1 MGILE
6 KIGLSRKSTLFEKPG
21 SGALIGVEDSKQTY
35 WAKWLTLV
43 LFLIL
48 LIGIF
53 PRSSF
58 IEPNYKVGEPWRYD
72 DLTAPFTFS
81 LVKDRDELE
90 SERKYIREV
99 TPPVFHIDNEATDR
113 IYSRLD
119 SLFSELVPI
128 MEQYVMFKNA
138 AVGSATQNRD
148 SLQYVQM
155 RSGFKVRLDDS
166 GWFALANDY
175 HRLRSGR
182 NGRAWIG
189 TELKMALEVTISRV
203 LDEGLIDRMPEDLS
217 NEIIVRNL
225 RNRTERTLT
234 RSLVHDAASARELV
248 AISLNRT
255 LSENLLAASIAIFDQ
270 ISQPNLI
277 YNQADTQTLL
287 EEAMAAISPTAS
299 AVAAGQVIIRK
310 GDIITRDRMNML
322 QSLAMAR
329 AERASR
335 FEVWQQYAGQS
346 LVIFAIVLVFFL
358 YIFLYRRPIFDSN
371 SMFILVFLSLSLVLS
386 ASAFVAHLENMS
398 PFIVPLAIAPILL
411 TVIFD
416 SRVGLLATLTIALLA
431 GMMNGNDFEFVAAT
445 VTACSIAVFSVRD
458 IKSRSQFFVVTPTL
472 VFIAYTLVSTGFS
485 MIRLGE
491 WLALGNQV
499 VYIFINAILIIL
511 TPPLI
516 LLFERLFRVTTDLTL
531 FELSE
536 TNRPILK
543 TLMMRAPGT
552 FHHSLQVA
560 NLCEAAALS
569 IGANALLVRVGALYH
584 DIGKMERPEYFVENQ
599 SGVNEHDT
607 IKPSVSAIVIKSHV
621 ASGIRMAEEEKLPSI
636 VIDFIKTHHGDSLIR
651 YFFEKAKE
659 DSSDPNA
666 IAEVDY
672 RYDGPLP
679 TTRETGI
686 LMLADSVEASARTL
700 TNPSYS
706 KIENHVNRIV
716 DEKLHE
722 GQLNECPLTFED
734 LKKIKQAFLT
744 ILVGVYHSRIRYP
757 GQDDEKGGE
766 TDGAAENDKHQPVG
780 DNALSEHTDRE
791 TAG

>member
-1 MGILE
+1 MSILE
-6 KIGLSRKSTLFEKPG
+6 KIGLSRKSRLFERPG
-21 SGALIGVEDSKQTY
+21 TNALIDREGAKQTY
-35 WAKWLTLV
+35 WVKWITLL
-43 LFLIL
+43 LFLVY

-81 LVKDRDELE
+81 LIKDRDELE
-90 SERKYIREV
+90 AERQNIREV
-99 TPPVFHIDNEATDR
+99 TPPVFHIDTEATDR
-113 IYSRLD
+113 IYARLD
-119 SLFSELVPI
+119 SVFNEMLPI
-128 MEQYVMFKNA
+128 MEQYLTYKNA
-138 AVGSATQNRD
+138 QSGSSQENRD
-148 SLQYVQM
+148 SLLYMQM
-155 RSGFKVRLDDS
+155 RSAFRVQFDDR
-166 GWFALANDY
+166 GWFALASDY
-175 HRLRSGR
+175 QRLRSGR
-182 NGRAWIG
+182 NSRAWLG
-189 TELKMALEVTISRV
+189 TELKMALEVIISRV
-203 LDEGLIDRMPEDLS
+203 LDEGLIDRMPDDLS
-217 NEIIVRNL
+217 SELIVRNL

-255 LSENLLAASIAIFDQ
+255 LSENLLTAAIAIYDQ

-277 YNQADTQTLL
+277 YSQEDTQTLL

-310 GDIITRDRMNML
+310 GDIITRERMNML

-346 LVIFAIVLVFFL
+346 MVIFAIVLVFFL
-358 YIFLYRRPIFDSN
+358 YIYLYRRPIFDSN
-371 SMFILVFLSLSLVLS
+371 AMFVLVFLSMSIVLG
-386 ASAFVAHLENMS
+386 ASAFVAHLEDLS
-398 PFIVPLAIAPILL
+398 PFIVPLAVAPILL

-458 IKSRSQFFVVTPTL
+458 IKSRSQFFVVTPAL

-491 WLALGNQV
+491 WLSLGNQV

-516 LLFERLFRVTTDLTL
+516 LLFEKLFRVTTDLTL

-543 TLMMRAPGT
+543 TLMIRAPGT

-560 NLCEAAALS
+560 NLSEAAALS
-569 IGANALLVRVGALYH
+569 IGANALLARVGSLYH

-599 SGVNEHDT
+599 SGANEHDG
-607 IKPSVSAIVIKSHV
+607 IKPSMSAIVIKSHV
-621 ASGIRMAEEEKLPSI
+621 ASGVRMAEEEKLPDI

-651 YFFEKAKE
+651 YFYEKAKE
-659 DSSDPNA
+659 ESKDPNSVSEA
-666 IAEVDY
+666 DF

-686 LMLADSVEASARTL
+686 LLLADSVEASARTL
-700 TNPSYS
+700 SNPSYS
-706 KIENHVNRIV
+706 RLESHIERIV

-744 ILVGVYHSRIRYP
+744 ILVGVYHSRVRYP
-757 GQDDEKGGE
+757 GQEASKSESKSGDNQGGVTGDDESV
-766 TDGAAENDKHQPVG
+766 NPH
-780 DNALSEHTDRE
+780 SDRE